1 MTPIPLLREALAT
14 MKTMIR
20 LFVAVIAAVTA
31 FDSVRWVTVGTTLAL
46 LSMASGCAPATIAL
60 VHPDT
65 GTQVLCSN
73 PASSEEAVA
82 LLKRLPPPMVF
93 GAWGALQAQY
103 DTRRIT
109 MVEYCA
115 RRYELANYVRSS
127 TALAPGRGATYVNPT
142 YRWSVAYPDFWRL
155 DDDDRGWVKLS
166 RGMAVVGIHT
176 VTNVTGKSLDEVA
189 DAGLR
194 AWEQRIGSRF
204 EVIARRPLTLAN
216 DLPAIEVVHH
226 IGTVVVGKSRK
237 VIAVV
242 QDRAFVIDAETYLEA
257 WPTFEPDFNRIIE
270 SFSVQQ

>member
-1 MTPIPLLREALAT
+1 
-14 MKTMIR
+14 MKTLMR
-20 LFVAVIAAVTA
+20 LFVPVIGAVIA
-31 FDSVRWVTVGTTLAL
+31 FDRVRWVAVGTTLAS

-60 VHPDT
+60 VHSDT
-65 GTQVLCSN
+65 GMTAVCSN
-73 PASSEEAVA
+73 PASSEEALA

-103 DTRRIT
+103 NTGRIT
-109 MVEYCA
+109 LVEYCA
-115 RRYELANYVRSS
+115 RRYELANFVRSS
-127 TALAPGRGATYVNPT
+127 TPLGTNRGATYFNPT

-155 DDDDRGWVKLS
+155 DDSDRGWVKLS

-176 VTNVTGKSLDEVA
+176 FTNVTGKSLDEVA

-194 AWEQRIGSRF
+194 GWEQRIGSKF
-204 EVIARRPLTLAN
+204 EVIARRRLTLSN

-226 IGTVVVGKSRK
+226 IGSVVVGKSRK

-242 QDRAFVIDAETYLEA
+242 KDRAFTIDAETYLEA
-257 WPTFEPDFNRIIE
+257 WSRFEPDFNRIIE